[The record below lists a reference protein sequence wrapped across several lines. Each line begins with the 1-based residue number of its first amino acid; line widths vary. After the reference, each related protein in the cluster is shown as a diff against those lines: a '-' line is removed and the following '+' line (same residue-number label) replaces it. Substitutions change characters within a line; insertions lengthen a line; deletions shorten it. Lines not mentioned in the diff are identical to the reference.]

1 MFVLSTDPSS
11 FELTGALIAAIVI
24 GGIVGIVILCCVLG
38 TIVDC
43 VMHVYKYWCNCL
55 HKAYHYQAE
64 MVSLR
69 GASTQTAQTQTVTP
83 SGSEPAIPLV
93 VVRAI
98 PPNYNH
104 VVVSCDSSSDS
115 NRGLL
120 SGSSNNGYRAVPARS
135 PTEARLPPS
144 YSSLFRNDYV
154 TYVAE
159 TEQYH
164 AAEAFLAPPR

>member
-1 MFVLSTDPSS
+1 MCMIADASH

-43 VMHVYKYWCNCL
+43 IMHVYKYWCNCI
-55 HKAYHYQAE
+55 HKAYHYQTE

-69 GASTQTAQTQTVTP
+69 GATTQSAQTQTVTP
-83 SGSEPAIPLV
+83 SGSPSESAIPLV
-93 VVRAI
+93 VVRAV
-98 PPNYNH
+98 PPTYNH
-104 VVVSCDSSSDS
+104 VVVSCDSTCT
-115 NRGLL
+115 NP
-120 SGSSNNGYRAVPARS
+120 GSCNANGYRALPARS

-154 TYVAE
+154 TYVADGE
-159 TEQYH
+159 RYQAT
-164 AAEAFLAPPR
+164 EAFLAPPR